1 MLMVTDMCSNFLT
14 MNMDCLHNKEKLKTV
29 SNT

>member
-1 MLMVTDMCSNFLT
+1 MLVVTDMYSNFLT
-14 MNMDCLHNKEKLKTV
+14 MNMDCSHNKEKLKTV